1 MNSADLAKRKHAFL
15 NLVYIWIK
23 LFYLDYLGYFIH
35 ILFDYK
41 PKLKFHP
48 DSLRNKK
55 ILDVTS
61 VIEPKCKHF

>member
-1 MNSADLAKRKHAFL
+1 MNSADLDQSVSFRL
-15 NLVYIWIK
+15 SR
-23 LFYLDYLGYFIH
+23 LFH

-41 PKLKFHP
+41 PKLKFHT
-48 DSLRNKK
+48 DSLRNIK